1 MQSRQ
6 RHEIPRRATAE
17 HIPTHRAGHYSG
29 LHPEDEPYLTDQRKR
44 YPNNPLDLADD
55 LDYPDE
61 PTRTPTSAR
70 RWVTTDKA
78 NVIRQGN
85 RQIVMHEGLPKRRMH
100 WVLILWSGML
110 AMLAFY
116 LLWNWG
122 NSWWTNHQLDAT
134 YGMPR
139 TYQTDQVVGI
149 DDSLMHPSHFIFEN
163 LAGKVLVIFFPGGD
177 AAHAKIYIG
186 PQIFTD
192 NADQVPVTGEFKDV
206 GNGKVDMIVHI
217 GDQRIVYLN
226 TGADFKPQA

>member
-1 MQSRQ
+1 MQT
-6 RHEIPRRATAE
+6 RHPIPPRRSATQV
-17 HIPTHRAGHYSG
+17 PTHRAGHSINH
-29 LHPEDEPYLTDQRKR
+29 HPEDEPYLTDQRKR
-44 YPNNPLDLADD
+44 YANPLDLADD

-61 PTRTPTSAR
+61 PARTPTSAR
-70 RWVTTDKA
+70 RWVTTEKA

-85 RQIVMHEGLPKRRMH
+85 RQLVLHEGLPKRRIH

-134 YGMPR
+134 YGFPR
-139 TYQTDQVVGI
+139 TYQTDHVVGI
-149 DDSLMHPSHFIFEN
+149 ADSQNHPSHFMFEN
-163 LAGKVLVIFFPGGD
+163 LQGRVLIIFLPGGD
-177 AAHAKIYIG
+177 ATRAKIYIG
-186 PQIFTD
+186 PTIFTD

-217 GDQRIVYLN
+217 GDQKIIYLN
-226 TGADFKPQA
+226 TGTDFKPQG